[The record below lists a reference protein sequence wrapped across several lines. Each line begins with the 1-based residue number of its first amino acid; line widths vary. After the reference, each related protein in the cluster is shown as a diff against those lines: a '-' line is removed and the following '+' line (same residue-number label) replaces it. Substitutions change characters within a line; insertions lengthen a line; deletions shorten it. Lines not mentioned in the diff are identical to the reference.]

1 MSEQLEFLV
10 PDWPAPP
17 SVHAVMTTRR
27 GGFSTGPY
35 ASFNLA
41 SHVGDDARAVEA
53 NRRRLH
59 DALSLPSDPQ
69 WLTQVHG
76 RRVATLSG
84 PSSGSADAAVAFEPG
99 PVAAVLT
106 ADCLPVFLASRA
118 GDRVGIAHA
127 GWRGLVLGVV
137 EATVAA
143 LATDPAD
150 LIAWLGPAI
159 GPTAFEVGG
168 EVRRMFVAMQP
179 ESDADFRPGRGQKY
193 LADLPGLARRRLAA
207 CGVPAV
213 YGGDLCT
220 ATDPTRFYSYRRDG
234 QTGRMAALIWLA

>member
-1 MSEQLEFLV
+1 VNERLEFLV
-10 PDWPAPP
+10 PDWPAPK

-41 SHVGDDARAVEA
+41 SHVGDDERAVAE
-53 NRRRLH
+53 NRRRLR
-59 DALSLPSDPQ
+59 DALSLPNEPQ
-69 WLTQVHG
+69 WLNQVHG
-76 RRVATLSG
+76 RRVAMLSQ
-84 PSSGSADAAVAFEPG
+84 PVNESADAAIAFEPG

-106 ADCLPVFLASRA
+106 ADCLPVFLTSRA

-127 GWRGLVLGVV
+127 GWRGLVSGVV

-143 LATDPAD
+143 LATDPSD

-159 GPTAFEVGG
+159 GPAAFEVGG
-168 EVRRMFVAMQP
+168 EVRRMFVAINP
-179 ESDADFRPGRGQKY
+179 ESAAEFRAGRGQKY
-193 LADLPGLARRRLAA
+193 LANLPGLARRRLVA
-207 CGVPAV
+207 CGVTAVHGGEHCTVADPAR
-213 YGGDLCT
+213 Y
-220 ATDPTRFYSYRRDG
+220 YSYRRDG